1 MFTLMAKLLL
11 ALQWEQARVPN
22 EWKQNYS
29 VKVFW
34 NGGKTGAE
42 QLGSG
47 WEGSG
52 VWQETSQATENS
64 WGSRKLK

>member
-1 MFTLMAKLLL
+1 MAKLLL
-11 ALQWEQARVPN
+11 TLQGERDQVPD
-22 EWKQNYS
+22 EWKQNYSS

-42 QLGSG
+42 QLGFG

-52 VWQETSQATENS
+52 VWQQTSQATENS
-64 WGSRKLK
+64 WDSRKLK